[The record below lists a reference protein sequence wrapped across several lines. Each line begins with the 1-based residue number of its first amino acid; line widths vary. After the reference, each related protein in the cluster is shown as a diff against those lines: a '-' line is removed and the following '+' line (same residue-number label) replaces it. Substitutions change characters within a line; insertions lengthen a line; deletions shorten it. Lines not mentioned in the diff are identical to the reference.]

1 MGKRRNLV
9 ILDGPLSIREVKVMQ
24 IDGEEVPTVLCWVET
39 DHPALGGR
47 HQVVTYGQLARKVEA
62 FVQAQGGP
70 VDATIDGWLR
80 STGQVS
86 MVIADR
92 IAFHVTA
99 DVVDS
104 AKRILAVA

>member
-1 MGKRRNLV
+1 MSKRRNLV
-9 ILDGPLSIREVKVMQ
+9 ILDGPLSIHEVKAMR
-24 IDGEEVPTVLCWVET
+24 IDGEEVPAVLCWVET

-70 VDATIDGWLR
+70 VDATVDGWLR
-80 STGQVS
+80 STGEAS

-92 IAFHVTA
+92 VAFHVSA
-99 DVVDS
+99 DVVEQ
-104 AKRILAVA
+104 AKRWLAT